1 MARHVFV
8 AARPPVTIG
17 GMARGAA
24 QALGPLGVLR
34 STLADPAMRRLQV
47 ASAAWSAGEGAYI
60 VSVLVFAFATGG
72 AGAVAFVTILRTA
85 PSIVLVPL
93 LTGLAGGRRA
103 DEMLRATLGV
113 RLVCVF
119 LAGTAVVAGAPGLV
133 VYVLVAVDSV
143 VGTLLQ
149 PIRGSLLPAIAR
161 SPAELVTGNVALT
174 TGDSLGAL
182 VGPTLAAASLVVGG
196 TAAPFLP
203 GLVLLVLANALALG
217 IHGARPLLAT
227 RPRDRRGVE
236 EPAEA
241 VVPTADV
248 PAAAATPWRPD
259 PATIAVMGAIVVQ
272 RLTRGAITVLLV
284 AAAIDLLAMGDPGV
298 GLLTAAIGLGGLV
311 GAAMAVTL
319 AGRRLLA
326 PSFAAGMVAWGGG
339 IALVGLI
346 AVPVAAMTT
355 LAVSGVGKMF
365 VDSVGFSIIQ
375 RSVPNDLRTRVLGI
389 HMGLIVAA
397 IASGAA
403 LASFLIE
410 SIGIARSLVIVGLL
424 PIAAV
429 TIAWP
434 LIRNADRRA
443 LVHDRELQL
452 LEGIPLFRPLQL
464 TTKEELA
471 ARLTRATAE
480 PGRAICT
487 QGEVGDRFYVVRSGE
502 LEVTVDGLVSGRLEQ
517 GEGFGEIALLRDM
530 PRTATVRAVSP
541 VELAVLERRE
551 FVAAVTGHRESAAV
565 ADCMM
570 VERLGE

>member
-1 MARHVFV
+1 MASGV
-8 AARPPVTIG
+8 AR
-17 GMARGAA
+17 
-24 QALGPLGVLR
+24 ALGPWQVLR
-34 STLADPAMRRLQV
+34 STLSDPSMRRLQV

-60 VSVLVFAFATGG
+60 VSVLVFAFDIGG

-93 LTGLAGGRRA
+93 LTALAGTRRA
-103 DEMLRATLGV
+103 DDLLRTTLAV
-113 RLVCVF
+113 RLGCVL
-119 LAGTAVVAGAPGLV
+119 LAGLAVVADTPALV
-133 VYVLVAVDSV
+133 VYLLVAVDSV

-149 PIRGSLLPAIAR
+149 PIRGSLLPSVAR
-161 SPAELVTGNVALT
+161 TPAELVTGNVAFT

-196 TAAPFLP
+196 TAAAFIP
-203 GLVLLVLANALALG
+203 GLALLALATAIAFG
-217 IHGARPLLAT
+217 IHGAQPLLAA
-227 RPRDRRGVE
+227 RPRDQETVQAR
-236 EPAEA
+236 
-241 VVPTADV
+241 D
-248 PAAAATPWRPD
+248 AAATPWRPD
-259 PATIAVMGAIVVQ
+259 PSTIAVMGAIVVQ
-272 RLTRGAITVLLV
+272 RMTRGAITVLLV
-284 AAAIDLLAMGDPGV
+284 AAAIDLLGMGDPGV

-311 GAAMAVTL
+311 GATMAVAL
-319 AGRRLLA
+319 AGRRVLA
-326 PSFAAGMVAWGGG
+326 PWFAAGMVAWGGG

-346 AVPVAAMTT
+346 AVPVAALTT

-365 VDSVGFSIIQ
+365 VDSVGFSLIQ

-397 IASGAA
+397 IATGAA
-403 LASFLIE
+403 LATVLIDT
-410 SIGIARSLVIVGLL
+410 IGIARALIVMGLL

-434 LIRNADRRA
+434 LVSAADRRA
-443 LVHDRELQL
+443 LIHDRELRL

-464 TTKEELA
+464 ATKEELA
-471 ARLTRATAE
+471 VRLTRSSAE

-487 QGEVGDRFYVVRSGE
+487 QGEVGDRFYIVESGE
-502 LEVTVDGLVSGRLEQ
+502 VEVAVDGAVTGRLEP
-517 GEGFGEIALLRDM
+517 GEAFGEIALLRDV

-541 VELAVLERRE
+541 VELAVLERHE

>member
-1 MARHVFV
+1 MASGV
-8 AARPPVTIG
+8 AR
-17 GMARGAA
+17 
-24 QALGPLGVLR
+24 ALGPWQVLR
-34 STLADPAMRRLQV
+34 STLSDPSMRRLQV

-60 VSVLVFAFATGG
+60 VSVLVFAFDIGG

-93 LTGLAGGRRA
+93 LTTLAGTRRA
-103 DEMLRATLGV
+103 DDLLRTTLAV
-113 RLVCVF
+113 RLGCVL
-119 LAGTAVVAGAPGLV
+119 LAGLAVVAETPALV
-133 VYVLVAVDSV
+133 VYLLVAVDSV

-149 PIRGSLLPAIAR
+149 PIRGSLLPSVAR
-161 SPAELVTGNVALT
+161 TPAELVTGNVAFT

-196 TAAPFLP
+196 TAAAFIP
-203 GLVLLVLANALALG
+203 GLALLALATAIAFG
-217 IHGARPLLAT
+217 IRGAQPLLAA
-227 RPRDRRGVE
+227 RPRDQETVRAG
-236 EPAEA
+236 
-241 VVPTADV
+241 D
-248 PAAAATPWRPD
+248 AAATPWRPD
-259 PATIAVMGAIVVQ
+259 PSTIAVMGAIVVQ
-272 RLTRGAITVLLV
+272 RMTRGAITVLLV
-284 AAAIDLLAMGDPGV
+284 AAAIDLLGMGDPGV
-298 GLLTAAIGLGGLV
+298 GFLTAAIGLGGLV
-311 GAAMAVTL
+311 GATMAVAL
-319 AGRRLLA
+319 AGRRVLA
-326 PSFAAGMVAWGGG
+326 PWFAAGMVAWGGG

-365 VDSVGFSIIQ
+365 VDSVGFSLIQ

-397 IASGAA
+397 IATGAA
-403 LASFLIE
+403 LATLLIDT
-410 SIGIARSLVIVGLL
+410 IGIARSLVVVGLL
-424 PIAAV
+424 PIASV

-434 LIRNADRRA
+434 LVGAADRRA
-443 LVHDRELQL
+443 LIHDRELRL

-464 TTKEELA
+464 ATKEELA
-471 ARLTRATAE
+471 VRLTRSSAE

-487 QGEVGDRFYVVRSGE
+487 QGEVGDRFYIVESGE
-502 LEVTVDGLVSGRLEQ
+502 LEVAVDGAVTGRLEP
-517 GEGFGEIALLRDM
+517 GEAFGEIALLRDV

-541 VELAVLERRE
+541 VELAVLERHE